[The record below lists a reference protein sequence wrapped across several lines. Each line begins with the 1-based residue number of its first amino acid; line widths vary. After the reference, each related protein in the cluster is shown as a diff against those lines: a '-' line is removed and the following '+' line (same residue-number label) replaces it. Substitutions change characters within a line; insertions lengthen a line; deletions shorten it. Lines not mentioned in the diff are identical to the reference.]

1 MRKVSSKAIAAA
13 TAPQSL
19 ADVTAQFAAFVA
31 NNPDAQKALAMQ
43 MLLSPARATRGA
55 RKSVSAPQTEADR
68 ACECAHFVSGNR
80 RDLLIACIDMLGVS
94 RDEMRI
100 SEKALCDATGLAS
113 YRVRPDMQTVQD
125 RLNDTDNLA
134 QFPRIRECGYK
145 VRLAQ
150 EVRGTPR
157 EYIFSR
163 VSSATAPRK
172 PRAKGKALVAQSPA
186 KGEGE
191 KSA

>member
-55 RKSVSAPQTEADR
+55 RKVAAPQSEADR
-68 ACECAHFVSGNR
+68 ACDCAHFVSGNR
-80 RDLLIACIDMLGVS
+80 RDLLSACIVLIGDKNEV
-94 RDEMRI
+94 RI
-100 SEKALCDATGLAS
+100 TEKQLCDATGLAS

-134 QFPRIRECGYK
+134 QFPRIRETGYK
-145 VRLAQ
+145 VRLA
-150 EVRGTPR
+150 RGNGGNTR
-157 EYIFSR
+157 EYVLSR
-163 VSSATAPRK
+163 GPAHFLRKAHFVPRL
-172 PRAKGKALVAQSPA
+172 AYA
-186 KGEGE
+186 GELRKVIGIV
-191 KSA
+191 

>member
-1 MRKVSSKAIAAA
+1 MRKSVKTATAIAPAL
-13 TAPQSL
+13 SL
-19 ADVTAQFAAFVA
+19 SDMQAQFFAYVA
-31 NNPDAQKALAMQ
+31 SNPDAQKALAMQ
-43 MLLSPARATRGA
+43 NLLVGPRTTRGA
-55 RKSVSAPQTEADR
+55 RKPSVPQTEADR

-80 RDLLIACIDMLGVS
+80 RNLLTACIDMLGVS

-125 RLNDTDNLA
+125 RLNDTDNLS

-150 EVRGTPR
+150 EVRGTAR

-163 VSSATAPRK
+163 VSPATAPRK
-172 PRAKGKALVAQSPA
+172 PRAKGKAIVPVAPA

>member
-55 RKSVSAPQTEADR
+55 RKVSAPQSEADR
-68 ACECAHFVSGNR
+68 ACDCAHFVSGNR
-80 RDLLIACIDMLGVS
+80 RDLLTACIDMLGVS

-150 EVRGTPR
+150 EVRGTAR

-163 VSSATAPRK
+163 VSPVAPRK
-172 PRAKGKALVAQSPA
+172 PRTKGKAIVPVAPA
-186 KGEGE
+186 HKGEGE

>member
-55 RKSVSAPQTEADR
+55 RKVAAPQSEADR
-68 ACECAHFVSGNR
+68 ACDCAHFVSGNR
-80 RDLLIACIDMLGVS
+80 RDLLSACIVLIGDKNEV
-94 RDEMRI
+94 RI
-100 SEKALCDATGLAS
+100 TEKQLCDATGLAS

-134 QFPRIRECGYK
+134 QFPRIRETGYK

-150 EVRGTPR
+150 EVRGTAR

-163 VSSATAPRK
+163 VSPVAPRK
-172 PRAKGKALVAQSPA
+172 PRAKGKALVPVA